1 MGIKG
6 FEGVLSEKSKEA
18 LQSETWQKV
27 RDSMKEKREVRH
39 FTAENTA
46 ENAYGWTWDQVV
58 KEYLRSGYDAEDKN
72 PDIVVMGETY
82 KTLRRPEVTVF
93 YDAAGDTL
101 FDVTNERLEKEY
113 EWLMNSGTVDAAEGM
128 DAGEENGEDGKDDSA
143 VEQTEEDPEAGE
155 APPTERAEA
164 EEEDITDNGAD
175 DGVIPMG
182 TASLKEIVAGVPAP
196 TAEEI
201 AAAEEENAKPVKQ
214 RAKEKLEKERESAK
228 DSTFADPII
237 EYLLKRC
244 NEDEG
249 MAEDV
254 VQEHK
259 TWKKCFDYIYSQAR
273 KQAKGSCAAVRD
285 DVVYEWAEDY
295 YHKDDKAEE
304 EKKAKKKAEDKA
316 KKATADS
323 AKKTKSAAER
333 KTARTKNTSD
343 KAEKVPVP
351 PKTEVPKE
359 PPKPKRNGKEMDGQL
374 DMFAMMGM

>member
-1 MGIKG
+1 MESKG
-6 FEGVLSEKSKEA
+6 FEGTLSEKSKEA

-27 RDSMKEKREVRH
+27 RDCIKEKREVRH

-58 KEYLRSGYDAEDKN
+58 KEYLRSGYNAEDKS

-113 EWLMNSGTVDAAEGM
+113 EWLMNSGAVDAAEGM
-128 DAGEENGEDGKDDSA
+128 DTGEENGEDGKGDSV

-175 DGVIPMG
+175 DDVIPMG
-182 TASLKEIVAGVPAP
+182 KASLKEIVTGLPAP

-201 AAAEEENAKPVKQ
+201 AAAKEENAKTVRQ
-214 RAKEKLEKERESAK
+214 RAVEKLEKERESAK

-254 VQEHK
+254 AQEHK
-259 TWKKCFDYIYSQAR
+259 TWQKCFDYIYSQAR
-273 KQAKGSCAAVRD
+273 KQAKGNCAAVRD

-295 YHKDDKAEE
+295 YHKADKAEE
-304 EKKAKKKAEDKA
+304 EKKAKKAAEAKA
-316 KKATADS
+316 KKS
-323 AKKTKSAAER
+323 KSAEER
-333 KTARTKNTSD
+333 KAVRTKNTTD
-343 KAEKVPVP
+343 KAEKAPALSKV
-351 PKTEVPKE
+351 EAPKE

>member
-1 MGIKG
+1 MGIEG
-6 FEGVLSEKSKEA
+6 FERNMSEESKKA

-27 RDSMKEKREVRH
+27 RDGMKEKKEVEH

-46 ENAYGWTWDQVV
+46 EYAYGWAWAQVV
-58 KEYLRSGYDAEDKN
+58 KEYLRSGYNAEDN
-72 PDIVVMGETY
+72 SPDIVVMGKTY

-93 YDAAGDTL
+93 YDAVGDTL

-113 EWLMNSGTVDAAEGM
+113 EWLMNSGAVDAAEGM
-128 DAGEENGEDGKDDSA
+128 DTGEENGEDGKGDSV
-143 VEQTEEDPEAGE
+143 VEQM
-155 APPTERAEA
+155 ERAEA

-175 DGVIPMG
+175 DDVIPMG
-182 TASLKEIVAGVPAP
+182 KASLKEIVAGLPAP

-201 AAAEEENAKPVKQ
+201 AAAKEENAKTVRQ
-214 RAKEKLEKERESAK
+214 RAVEKLEKERESAK
-228 DSTFADPII
+228 DSTFTDPII

-254 VQEHK
+254 AQEHK
-259 TWKKCFDYIYSQAR
+259 TWQKCFDYIYSQAR
-273 KQAKGSCAAVRD
+273 KQAKGNCAAVRD

-304 EKKAKKKAEDKA
+304 EKKAKKAAEAKA
-316 KKATADS
+316 KKS
-323 AKKTKSAAER
+323 KSAEER
-333 KTARTKNTSD
+333 KAVRAKNTTD
-343 KAEKVPVP
+343 KAEKAPALSKV
-351 PKTEVPKE
+351 EAPKE